1 MTLFPQNNA
10 LWSILQGRYAQL
22 FPGSRQLKV
31 KFKKHVLF
39 HNSNYQ
45 LSQAHLLIM
54 DHPVSLIT
62 KTFFFRFDH
71 LKIFFLQNPDK
82 DGIFYIVLLKPNL
95 LFLIVKLKLV
105 IFFNVHVHS
114 FEIMSWLGR
123 IIRCHRSVM

>member
-10 LWSILQGRYAQL
+10 LQSILQGRYAQL

-62 KTFFFRFDH
+62 KTFSSD
-71 LKIFFLQNPDK
+71 LITWIFFFTEPRQGWNILHCAAKTGSPISDSK
-82 DGIFYIVLLKPNL
+82 A
-95 LFLIVKLKLV
+95 
-105 IFFNVHVHS
+105 
-114 FEIMSWLGR
+114 
-123 IIRCHRSVM
+123 